1 MVVLE
6 GGARVE
12 LGAWSL
18 RSLCFPEV
26 REVLDGLQDVIWRE
40 MGTLIQ

>member
-1 MVVLE
+1 MLVLE

-12 LGAWSL
+12 LG
-18 RSLCFPEV
+18 
-26 REVLDGLQDVIWRE
+26 EVLNGLQDVIWRE

>member
-12 LGAWSL
+12 LGAWFR

-26 REVLDGLQDVIWRE
+26 GEVFDGLQDVIWRE
-40 MGTLIQ
+40 MGTLI